1 MAGEDGDGDPGAVEE
16 GPGRS
21 RTPTHSRDDDVAIDV
36 AGERDAGA
44 DRDTGLDSEAAAN
57 ADTRKKSITNL
68 AISFKT
74 PTDHFVIMCTTT
86 LIEFLGSK

>member
-1 MAGEDGDGDPGAVEE
+1 MAGGDGDGDPGAVEE

-36 AGERDAGA
+36 ARERDAGA

-57 ADTRKKSITNL
+57 ADTRKKSITYL
-68 AISFKT
+68 AIPFKT
-74 PTDHFVIMCTTT
+74 PTDHFSIMCITP
-86 LIEFLGSK
+86 LIKLLGSN